1 MDPFYEVQ
9 RASCRNISEFSR
21 SFRAILLHF
30 SEILARSLLLPL
42 VSKKSKVKI
51 AAIEALGQVL
61 QCGVYKYNANIME
74 ILIGFRDPNSVP
86 IKDFYEASNKI
97 NYFAFLINDPKTNVR
112 EMFIRSIGDW
122 IINLED
128 RFVLSNLIFFSKFIC
143 RFDHY
148 SRFIPYLLSGLFDRM
163 DEIQTTAYEVIEEC
177 GVMLENE
184 RVFLPFFKQIYEKI
198 LMNLCS
204 FRKKSS
210 EIRSNMVLN
219 LIGL

>member
-1 MDPFYEVQ
+1 MISIIISCCTEEIMIKHLDDMCNIIRALAMDPFYEVQ

-128 RFVLSNLIFFSKFIC
+128 RFV
-143 RFDHY
+143 
-148 SRFIPYLLSGLFDRM
+148 
-163 DEIQTTAYEVIEEC
+163 
-177 GVMLENE
+177 
-184 RVFLPFFKQIYEKI
+184 
-198 LMNLCS
+198 
-204 FRKKSS
+204 
-210 EIRSNMVLN
+210 
-219 LIGL
+219 